1 MHVKVIYGLTCA
13 CSFLD
18 RDSGRICA
26 VLILQEFSQKLHCK
40 GHLEKFLS
48 VKLPVTWLL
57 ASWTYQNIYNH
68 HHHFKVRF
76 AYVLLLLGLVQ
87 PLQTLSL

>member
-1 MHVKVIYGLTCA
+1 MHVNVIYGLTCT

-26 VLILQEFSQKLHCK
+26 VLILQKFSQKLHRK

-68 HHHFKVRF
+68 HNFKVRF
-76 AYVLLLLGLVQ
+76 AYVLLLLDSVQ